1 MAIISSYPVSIPQLA
16 DKILGTN
23 AVDAYGAPIPNNP
36 TVQYTLTSIKN
47 IVDQHYSQK
56 ISTSKDVGITPT
68 YDNVGVP
75 IIFGAVD
82 IATIDVS
89 YTAATGTITFN
100 TTGSYSIEQ
109 IYYAQATSG
118 NNVQLNFKTLQGGAT
133 QVGPTTAT
141 SFLSNASTA
150 RHRIDIT
157 SYIDIDIEGTYY
169 NFWVQNPSTGA
180 PGSLQPQTIPG
191 AWGTDVPSAQL
202 IITKLV

>member
-82 IATIDVS
+82 IVTADVS

>member
-82 IATIDVS
+82 IVTADVS

-100 TTGSYSIEQ
+100 TIGSYSIEQ

-141 SFLSNASTA
+141 SFLSNASNA
-150 RHRIDIT
+150 RHRIDIF
-157 SYIDIDIEGTYY
+157 SYIDIDTEGTYH
-169 NFWVQNPSTGA
+169 NFWIQNPTTGGI
-180 PGSLQPQTIPG
+180 GSLQPQTIPG
-191 AWGTDVPSAQL
+191 AWGTNVPSAQL